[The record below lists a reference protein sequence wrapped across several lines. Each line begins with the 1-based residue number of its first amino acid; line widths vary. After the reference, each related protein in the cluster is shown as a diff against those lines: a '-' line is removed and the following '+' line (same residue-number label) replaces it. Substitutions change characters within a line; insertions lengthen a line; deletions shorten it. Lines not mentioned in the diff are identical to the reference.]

1 MTVAASRQFDQL
13 KQLVERSGW
22 HAGTRGL
29 IEAAPHLRRDLTPE
43 DCIET
48 LFNLG
53 LPLSF
58 ARGRLCDVTAGD
70 CPVLF
75 IGDDGVVD
83 VVLAKDGDFLCLAAE
98 DCATGKWCKAGAA
111 PGTLARIE
119 SRHSG
124 DAPASPPSV
133 RNIARAFR
141 GTVLA
146 LLFAS
151 LVTNLMALATPL
163 LIMAIYDRVIPTRAP
178 ELVIALAIG
187 MALVLLTDFVL
198 RAIRSRAIAHMGAT
212 MEERLGLALFRKLA
226 AVPISE
232 IQKSDVDQQIARL
245 KQFESMRDLFSGP
258 VFTALLDAP
267 FIAIFIGL
275 LFVLSPPV
283 GLFVVVAVICF
294 VAAGRVAGPILS
306 RLNGEASAARTAQQK
321 LEFETIQTQRAVMR
335 LGLGT
340 IWHARHAELARA
352 TAEASR
358 RARNVQMGCQAFG
371 QSLLAIAGIGSIVL
385 ATMQVMAGGLGLGAL
400 IAIMSLV
407 WKALAPVHALFVS
420 LPQIDGFRRSGAQ
433 IDRVLALKEEFTRGA
448 ALGDFKA
455 FEGRLTLSGVS
466 HRYPGATEPSLAA
479 VTLDIKAGE
488 CVAICGA
495 TGSGKTTLLD
505 LVSALHQPLTGSL
518 AIDDVNYRQVA
529 VDELRQVLSVARQE
543 PAFFH
548 GTIRQNFTLACPDI
562 ADAEIREA
570 VAAMGLGEELAH
582 LPEGL
587 DTRLTET
594 ARRRLSVAT
603 LRGLAIA
610 RCLVKPAA
618 VYLLDDPAKGLD
630 ALRLR
635 ALGDWLAR
643 LRGRK
648 TVLLAGN
655 AAAHVRIADR
665 CVCLD
670 AGRVVVNDTG
680 ADGRRKAL
688 AVLNQMEGV
697 RLD

>member
-1 MTVAASRQFDQL
+1 MTVAADRHFDL
-13 KQLVERSGW
+13 LRQLVERSGW
-22 HAGTRGL
+22 HAGTRDL
-29 IEAAPHLRRDLTPE
+29 IEAAPHLRRTLTPE
-43 DCIET
+43 DVIET
-48 LFNLG
+48 LRNLG

-58 ARGRLCDVTAGD
+58 ARGRPCDLAPGD
-70 CPVLF
+70 LPALF
-75 IGDDGVVD
+75 FGDDGAVD
-83 VVLAKDGDFLCLAAE
+83 VVLDRDGDHLCLAAA
-98 DCATGKWCKAGAA
+98 DRATGTWRRAGAA
-111 PGTLARIE
+111 PGTLARID
-119 SRHSG
+119 RRTNR
-124 DAPASPPSV
+124 DKPAGPTSV
-133 RNIARAFR
+133 RSILSEFR
-141 GTVLA
+141 GTLLA
-146 LLFAS
+146 LFFAS

-178 ELVIALAIG
+178 ELVMALAVG

-198 RAIRSRAIAHMGAT
+198 RAIRARAIAHMGAT

-232 IQKSDVDQQIARL
+232 IRKSDVDQQIARL

-267 FIAIFIGL
+267 FIAIFVGL

-283 GLFVVVAVICF
+283 GLFVMLAVICF
-294 VAAGRVAGPILS
+294 IAAGRVAGPILS
-306 RLNGEASAARTAQQK
+306 RLNADASAARSAQQK
-321 LEFETIQTQRAVMR
+321 LEFETIRTQRAVMR

-340 IWHARHAELARA
+340 VWRGRHAGLADA
-352 TAEASR
+352 TADASR
-358 RARNVQMGCQAFG
+358 RARNFQMGCQAFG

-385 ATMQVMAGGLGLGAL
+385 ATLQVMSGGLGLGAL

-420 LPQIDGFRRSGAQ
+420 LPQIDGFRRSGIQ
-433 IDRVLALKEEFTRGA
+433 IDRVLALREEVARGA
-448 ALGDFKA
+448 APGDFKV
-455 FEGRLTLSGVS
+455 FEGRLTLEGVG
-466 HRYPGATEPSLAA
+466 HRHAGAADPSLVG
-479 VTLDIKAGE
+479 VTLDIAAGE
-488 CVAICGA
+488 CVALCGA

-505 LVSALHQPLTGSL
+505 LVSALYQPTAGSL
-518 AIDDVNYRQVA
+518 AIDGINYRQVA
-529 VDELRQVLSVARQE
+529 VDELRHVLSVARQE

-562 ADAEIREA
+562 GDAEIRQA
-570 VAAMGLGEELAH
+570 IAGMGLDDELAH
-582 LPEGL
+582 LPDGL

-610 RCLVKPAA
+610 RCLAKPAA
-618 VYLLDDPAKGLD
+618 IYLLDDPAKGLD
-630 ALRLR
+630 ALRLQ
-635 ALGDWLAR
+635 ALDDRLAR
-643 LRGRK
+643 LRGKK

-670 AGRVVVNDTG
+670 GGRVVVNDTG
-680 ADGRRKAL
+680 TDGRRKAL
-688 AVLNQMEGV
+688 AVLTQMEGI
-697 RLD
+697 RRD